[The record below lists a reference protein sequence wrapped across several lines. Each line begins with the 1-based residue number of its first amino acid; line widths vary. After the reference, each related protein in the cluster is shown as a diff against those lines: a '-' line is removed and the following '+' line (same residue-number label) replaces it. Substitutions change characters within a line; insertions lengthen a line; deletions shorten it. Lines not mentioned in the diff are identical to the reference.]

1 MSIGI
6 VNQAQSGVN
15 AGLSRSAA
23 AAHQIA
29 SQVTHSSSQD
39 FLSERAIPEVE
50 KVSTE
55 ASLSDSLVDL
65 KQAELDIAA
74 NAKVIHQGDEML
86 GSLIDIFA

>member
-50 KVSTE
+50 KV
-55 ASLSDSLVDL
+55 D
-65 KQAELDIAA
+65 
-74 NAKVIHQGDEML
+74 
-86 GSLIDIFA
+86 F